1 MAVTLSDISKVVGT
15 SVNTVSRAL
24 RDMPDISE
32 ATKRKVRAAARKLG
46 YTPNAM
52 ARSLVLG
59 RSHMIGLVA
68 TQITNPVRNE
78 FIECLRSRLEAT
90 GYHLLVSGL
99 DRNPDEQVKTVE
111 ELIGR
116 RIDGLIMAGFYGGE
130 FAGSALEERLL
141 AYRQGGAPV
150 IIIGEGEDLR
160 LDVIGVDYETAA
172 VRLVE
177 HLAGLGRR
185 RIVALG
191 PPGEETPRLR
201 GYRAG
206 MAGRGIEEH
215 TRVFEAGYADLA
227 SGRRA
232 PRAYGEKHGDPPDA
246 FMAYN
251 DLQAIGL
258 ICGCSEMG
266 LRVPDDVAVTGYDN
280 TELSQYTTPPLTT
293 AGASVRS
300 LMEAA
305 VELLFERMNSRGPVE
320 TAHRLQAPEIHFR
333 PSSGAESS

>member
-32 ATKRKVRAAARKLG
+32 ATKRRVRAAARKLG

-59 RSHMIGLVA
+59 RSHMVGLAA

-78 FIECLRSRLEAT
+78 FIECLRTRLEAT

-99 DRNPDEQVKTVE
+99 DSDPDEQLKTVG

-116 RIDGLIMAGFYGGE
+116 RIDGLIMAGFYGE
-130 FAGSALEERLL
+130 DFAGSPVEERLL
-141 AYRQGGAPV
+141 ACCRGGTPV
-150 IIIGEGEDLR
+150 IVIGAGLKLR

-172 VRLVE
+172 LRLVE
-177 HLAGLGRR
+177 RLAGLGRR

-191 PPGEETPRLR
+191 SPETASPRLN
-201 GYRAG
+201 GYRMG
-206 MAGRGIEEH
+206 MKRCGLEEH
-215 TRVFEAGYADLA
+215 TRLLDVGYADLA

-232 PRAYGEKHGDPPDA
+232 VRVYLDEYGEAPDA

-258 ICGCSEMG
+258 IHGCWEQG
-266 LRVPDDVAVTGYDN
+266 IRVPDDVAVTGFDN
-280 TELSQYTTPPLTT
+280 IEMARYTTPPLTS
-293 AGASVRS
+293 AGTPVEE
-300 LMEAA
+300 LVEAA
-305 VELLFERMNSRGPVE
+305 LELLFQRMAKKGPGETVNRLYPPQVHIRG
-320 TAHRLQAPEIHFR
+320 
-333 PSSGAESS
+333 SCGAEG